1 MAVKVKPISEDDKA
15 VAQVAATLLGER
27 LKGRPDAVSEPDRM
41 TQDVIRWGV
50 TVARLLVAEAQA
62 QAQVASE

>member
-1 MAVKVKPISEDDKA
+1 
-15 VAQVAATLLGER
+15 
-27 LKGRPDAVSEPDRM
+27 M